1 MPRPPRVVTAE
12 PRRSKMRGERMREPT
27 YPTVSAFTADLA
39 AGRPVPAG
47 GSASALTGSVAAA
60 LMAMVCRVSLG
71 RDDVVAKD
79 EELREALEQSER
91 LRCRLLELVAE
102 DALAFEAITD
112 AMAMPEDDD
121 DQRAARGEALMRAMW
136 HATAPAL
143 ETLAA
148 AQEALALAASLAG
161 RASPEAASD
170 LGVAVQLALTSTA
183 LAAGSGPESRPLAL
197 SPPQPRRL
205 PLTRMHCRSK
215 RQEAHRPLPMA
226 DRPRERA
233 G

>member
-1 MPRPPRVVTAE
+1 
-12 PRRSKMRGERMREPT
+12 MREPT

-170 LGVAVQLALTSTA
+170 LGVAVQLALAAAEGAALTVAANLSTLPPGA
-183 LAAGSGPESRPLAL
+183 DVDSSR
-197 SPPQPRRL
+197 RRI
-205 PLTRMHCRSK
+205 
-215 RQEAHRPLPMA
+215 
-226 DRPRERA
+226 RA
-233 G
+233 GIEAARAFTAAAAAASSDTHALPQQETGGPQAAADG

>member
-1 MPRPPRVVTAE
+1 
-12 PRRSKMRGERMREPT
+12 MREPT
-27 YPTVSAFTADLA
+27 YPTVSALTADLA

-91 LRCRLLELVAE
+91 LRRRLLELVAE
-102 DALAFEAITD
+102 DALAFEAITH
-112 AMAMPEDDD
+112 ATHLPEDDD
-121 DQRAARGEALMRAMW
+121 GQRAARGKALRRATRR
-136 HATAPAL
+136 ATAPPL

-170 LGVAVQLALTSTA
+170 LGVAVQLALAAAEGAALTVAANLSTLPPGA
-183 LAAGSGPESRPLAL
+183 DVDSSR
-197 SPPQPRRL
+197 RRI
-205 PLTRMHCRSK
+205 
-215 RQEAHRPLPMA
+215 
-226 DRPRERA
+226 RA
-233 G
+233 GIEAARAFTAAAAAASSDTHALPQQETGGPQAAADG

>member
-1 MPRPPRVVTAE
+1 V
-12 PRRSKMRGERMREPT
+12 REPT

-79 EELREALEQSER
+79 EELRKALEQSER

-102 DALAFEAITD
+102 DALAFEAITH
-112 AMAMPEDDD
+112 ATHMPEDDD
-121 DQRAARGEALMRAMW
+121 GQRAARGKALRRATRR
-136 HATAPAL
+136 ATAPPL

-161 RASPEAASD
+161 RASAEAASD
-170 LGVAVQLALTSTA
+170 LGVAVHLARAAAEGAVLTVAANLSTLPPGADVDSYRRRIQAGIEAARASTA
-183 LAAGSGPESRPLAL
+183 TAAAASSDTPGP
-197 SPPQPRRL
+197 
-205 PLTRMHCRSK
+205 
-215 RQEAHRPLPMA
+215 
-226 DRPRERA
+226 
-233 G
+233 

>member
-1 MPRPPRVVTAE
+1 
-12 PRRSKMRGERMREPT
+12 MREPT

-91 LRCRLLELVAE
+91 LRRRLLELVAE
-102 DALAFEAITD
+102 DALAFEAITH
-112 AMAMPEDDD
+112 ATHLPEDDD
-121 DQRAARGEALMRAMW
+121 GQRAARGKALRRATRR
-136 HATAPAL
+136 ATAPPL

-161 RASPEAASD
+161 RASAEAASD
-170 LGVAVQLALTSTA
+170 LGVAVHLARAAAEGAVLTVAANLSTLPPGADVDSYRRRIQAGIEAARASTA
-183 LAAGSGPESRPLAL
+183 TAAAASSDTPGP
-197 SPPQPRRL
+197 
-205 PLTRMHCRSK
+205 
-215 RQEAHRPLPMA
+215 
-226 DRPRERA
+226 
-233 G
+233 